1 MTKPSTSVPIRTV
14 QRLRGR
20 CVTAPITIA
29 AVVLLTC
36 VAPAGAQEFSGV
48 LQNIVDML
56 TGDTAR
62 LLAVLGVIITGFL
75 WIFGYLDLRRCAIV
89 VAGIVILFSAEE
101 IVGMIT
107 GA

>member
-1 MTKPSTSVPIRTV
+1 M
-14 QRLRGR
+14 
-20 CVTAPITIA
+20 TIA
-29 AVVLLTC
+29 SRKSVALLVMACSIALSATD
-36 VAPAGAQEFSGV
+36 PARAQEFSGV

>member
-1 MTKPSTSVPIRTV
+1 MLNSITRASRRAFRHLPIR
-14 QRLRGR
+14 RAA
-20 CVTAPITIA
+20 APLAIATA
-29 AVVLLTC
+29 AVLTL
-36 VAPAGAQEFSGV
+36 AGPVSAQEFSGA

-75 WIFGYLDLRRCAIV
+75 WIFGYLDLRRAAIV

-101 IVGMIT
+101 IVEMIS
-107 GA
+107 G